1 MPTILRRI
9 LSSRT
14 KTPQI
19 QTSTHRTPVSYVIQM
34 VTAGVAIWA
43 STALISH
50 HVITTSNSIGP
61 SMYPSMPET
70 LSVNII
76 SRRHQKGKNI
86 RLGDVIIFDSPI
98 FPRGS
103 ACKRVVGMPGD
114 YILRDEA
121 QSPNVAGAVVYGG
134 GSGQNDKKDNRAEPL
149 MVQVPEGHVW
159 VAGDNLPYSRD
170 SRFYGPVPMALITGK
185 LLYNG
190 DGWFNWRSFRKEQ
203 LVRVDELEELG

>member
-1 MPTILRRI
+1 
-9 LSSRT
+9 
-14 KTPQI
+14 
-19 QTSTHRTPVSYVIQM
+19 
-34 VTAGVAIWA
+34 
-43 STALISH
+43 
-50 HVITTSNSIGP
+50 
-61 SMYPSMPET
+61 MYPSMPET

-134 GSGQNDKKDNRAEPL
+134 GRRGGQSDDNNNKAKKQDDYRAEPL

-190 DGWFNWRSFRKEQ
+190 DGWFHWNSFRQEQ
-203 LVRVDELEELG
+203 VVRRVEEVEEEVVVD